1 MLLRLFHDFR
11 LRPGTHAAVN
21 IQCSPTPPPP
31 AAARSLQRV
40 RPVQF
45 YSPTTILRSQGL
57 DALLSYETLIA
68 ACKIAVSEGAPEVLL
83 KISEGLFDKHSQ
95 ACNMLLVT
103 SDKVTEVSCRF
114 G

>member
-1 MLLRLFHDFR
+1 
-11 LRPGTHAAVN
+11 
-21 IQCSPTPPPP
+21 
-31 AAARSLQRV
+31 
-40 RPVQF
+40 VQF

-103 SDKVTEVSCRF
+103 SDKVAEVSCRF